1 MNNKSNLNP
10 RNKISGQV
18 RMVTLEMI
26 GLHVAKTFTMYRFC
40 LSIVMIFMVP
50 SCSQPG
56 ELNGPDTGILLSGPY
71 LGQQPPGIVA
81 KIFVPESLRSTSE
94 WWWHHGLVFPS
105 DGTEMYSDIYV
116 GVNNEGITIRYM
128 EIINDTWTDPQR
140 TNFDG
145 DYAEASPAFLDNGNT
160 MYFLS
165 DRPGGSYYRVWK
177 TSRTDGIW
185 SEPVAVS
192 ISPGANLS
200 GGWEISIAADET
212 LYLRMSDN
220 SMNTDLDIYMS
231 EKSGE
236 GYATPV
242 RMSNSVNSD
251 AMDLAPFVAPDE
263 SYLIIASSRSG
274 GYGGI
279 DLYLSFRDSEGEWT
293 PAINMGSA
301 INTSANEGAPSVSAD
316 GAYLFFQSDA
326 QPYGRNPYW
335 IDASIIESLN
345 PLSIGQHD
353 SQGVTP
359 AVLGLTGCYPNPFN
373 PQTTIEFSIPRSGVV
388 ALKVYDMLG
397 RQVETILNEYRD
409 IGHHKLQW
417 NASNVP
423 SGIYFVRML
432 HRSLSETS
440 DSFNQ
445 VRKVMVVR

>member
-10 RNKISGQV
+10 RNKISGQT

-26 GLHVAKTFTMYRFC
+26 GLHVAKTFAMHRCC
-40 LSIVMIFMVP
+40 LVIVMIFMVP

-81 KIFVPESLRSTSE
+81 QIFVPESLRSTSE

-145 DYAEASPAFLDNGNT
+145 DYSEASPAFLDKGNT

-192 ISPGANLS
+192 ISPGANLG

-220 SMNTDLDIYMS
+220 SMTTDL
-231 EKSGE
+231 
-236 GYATPV
+236 A
-242 RMSNSVNSD
+242 
-251 AMDLAPFVAPDE
+251 
-263 SYLIIASSRSG
+263 
-274 GYGGI
+274 
-279 DLYLSFRDSEGEWT
+279 
-293 PAINMGSA
+293 
-301 INTSANEGAPSVSAD
+301 
-316 GAYLFFQSDA
+316 
-326 QPYGRNPYW
+326 
-335 IDASIIESLN
+335 
-345 PLSIGQHD
+345 
-353 SQGVTP
+353 
-359 AVLGLTGCYPNPFN
+359 
-373 PQTTIEFSIPRSGVV
+373 
-388 ALKVYDMLG
+388 
-397 RQVETILNEYRD
+397 
-409 IGHHKLQW
+409 
-417 NASNVP
+417 
-423 SGIYFVRML
+423 
-432 HRSLSETS
+432 
-440 DSFNQ
+440 
-445 VRKVMVVR
+445 